1 MVEAQVDPEMRG
13 SQTANGG
20 YYTIKDEDGIS
31 SRLSFRTESELASFG
46 TQLVAAQSVSVPPS
60 QIQPLLWIDLACGQ
74 AGDVLVPGKNVTI
87 RYAAW
92 LQDKK
97 GGQGRLLDSNTD
109 ASIKGMGFV
118 AGTGMVLAGVDEGII
133 GMRKGGR
140 RRLIVPSRLA
150 YGNLGSPESGIPPF
164 ATVIFEVLVES
175 IEDMTPNLLYTIAS
189 NPSSCQSS
197 FRSLPGMR
205 SPTRQSSGLR
215 SPTRNAMDTKAFQD
229 SVTQAMARK
238 NMRPS
243 SPRRGWSDVMKLV
256 SEDKAE
262 EEWKSGESEDMT
274 PSLVAMQSESSLAEF
289 GSASSPTMTDE

>member
-1 MVEAQVDPEMRG
+1 MQVDPEMRG
-13 SQTANGG
+13 WQNVQGG
-20 YYTIKDEDGIS
+20 YYTIKDEEGIS
-31 SRLSFRTESELASFG
+31 SRLSFRTESELAAFG
-46 TQLVAAQSVSVPPS
+46 TQLVAAQSVAVPQS
-60 QIQPLLWIDLACGQ
+60 QIQPLLWIDLACGPQ
-74 AGDVLVPGKNVTI
+74 GDVLVPGKNVTI

-92 LQDKK
+92 LQEKK

-109 ASIKGMGFV
+109 ASVKGMSFV
-118 AGTGMVLAGVDEGII
+118 VGTGMVLAGVDEGII
-133 GMRKGGR
+133 GMRRGGR

-150 YGNLGSPESGIPPF
+150 YGNLGSPESDIPPS

-189 NPSSCQSS
+189 QPSSCQSS
-197 FRSLPGMR
+197 FRSLQGMR
-205 SPTRQSSGLR
+205 SPTRQSSAASGLR
-215 SPTRNAMDTKAFQD
+215 SPTRNPMDSKAFQD

-243 SPRRGWSDVMKLV
+243 SPRRGWSEVMKLV

-262 EEWKSGESEDMT
+262 ENEDMAA
-274 PSLVAMQSESSLAEF
+274 SLVAMQSESSMGEF